1 MPYHESHWWL
11 CLCVAL
17 IAWLYASVGH
27 AGASGYIAVMS
38 LFGIAA
44 TEIKPMALV
53 LNILVASVASIQFYR
68 AGHFSWKLFGPFA
81 VTAVPMAFLGGRL
94 SLPSQWLQTLLGLIL
109 ASSALW
115 FLRPTPDV
123 EIAKT
128 PSIGIALLV
137 GAAIGLLA
145 GLTGTG
151 GGIYLT
157 PVLLMMHWSKTKTA
171 SAVSAVFILLN
182 SISGLA
188 GLWSGGGGIPLDV
201 WPLLISVFLGG
212 SVGATLGS
220 YRLPV
225 RAVRFLLA
233 VVLLVAATKLLF
245 T

>member
-1 MPYHESHWWL
+1 
-11 CLCVAL
+11 
-17 IAWLYASVGH
+17 
-27 AGASGYIAVMS
+27 
-38 LFGIAA
+38 
-44 TEIKPMALV
+44 MALV

-68 AGHFSWKLFGPFA
+68 AGHFSWKLFWPFA

>member
-1 MPYHESHWWL
+1 VPYHESHWWL

-68 AGHFSWKLFGPFA
+68 AGHFSWKLFWPFA

>member
-68 AGHFSWKLFGPFA
+68 AGHFSWKLFWPFA

-157 PVLLMMHWSKTKTA
+157 
-171 SAVSAVFILLN
+171 
-182 SISGLA
+182 
-188 GLWSGGGGIPLDV
+188 
-201 WPLLISVFLGG
+201 
-212 SVGATLGS
+212 
-220 YRLPV
+220 
-225 RAVRFLLA
+225 
-233 VVLLVAATKLLF
+233 
-245 T
+245 

>member
-1 MPYHESHWWL
+1 MPLHESLWWL
-11 CLCVAL
+11 CLGVAL
-17 IAWLYASVGH
+17 VAWLYASVGH

-53 LNILVASVASIQFYR
+53 LNVLVASVASIQFYR
-68 AGHFSWKLFGPFA
+68 AGHFSWKLFWPFA
-81 VTAVPMAFLGGRL
+81 LTAAPMAFLGGRL
-94 SLPSQWLQTLLGLIL
+94 NLPSHSLQTLLGLVL
-109 ASSALW
+109 GSSALW
-115 FLRPTPDV
+115 FLRPAT
-123 EIAKT
+123 EIETAKT
-128 PSIGIALLV
+128 PSTSVALLV

-188 GLWSGGGGIPLDV
+188 GLLSGGGGIPFNV
-201 WPLLISVFLGG
+201 WPLLIAVFLGG
-212 SVGATLGS
+212 SIGATLGS

-225 RAVRFLLA
+225 RAVRFLFA
-233 VVLLVAATKLLF
+233 VVLLIAAVKLLF